1 MTLKNAKHRFGD
13 MGMEVE
19 RVVVGP
25 YKFRYRRLG
34 TLAWRGGDCLYD
46 LLTTVVEEMAEF
58 LTTDATSRVCEKATR
73 EIIEYV
79 ESLEKALVQANA
91 QNEELRKLP
100 KVIPP
105 GTIMEGPT
113 DSPWWK
119 HDRIEMPRV
128 IVNKP
133 LRILPN
139 VQESAK

>member
-1 MTLKNAKHRFGD
+1 MSKHFD
-13 MGMEVE
+13 
-19 RVVVGP
+19 
-25 YKFRYRRLG
+25 
-34 TLAWRGGDCLYD
+34 D

-105 GTIMEGPT
+105 GTIIKGPS
-113 DSPWWK
+113 DSPWFK
-119 HDRIEMPRV
+119 QARSEMLRAT
-128 IVNKP
+128 VNKP

-139 VQESAK
+139 VEESEK